1 MTLAPSRADALISI
15 PGASLAKVAATSGR
29 PEMTPALRATTTAR
43 AAMSSGMVAIEVTS
57 PARPRSSASARATA
71 ASISS
76 GERKASGQSREVVMV
91 IRRSGCELAP
101 MSIRLDFCY
110 FFKLTIRST
119 ERRALSAIAGSI
131 TTSSFR

>member
-1 MTLAPSRADALISI
+1 
-15 PGASLAKVAATSGR
+15 
-29 PEMTPALRATTTAR
+29 
-43 AAMSSGMVAIEVTS
+43 MSSGMVAIEVTS

-91 IRRSGCELAP
+91 IRRSGCELRA
-101 MSIRLDFCY
+101 IRLDFCY